1 MTRASRRL
9 RGGQHG
15 RSLVEVAAL
24 YPLDLPRSG
33 PVAASRAGR
42 HTESLLARA
51 VGSRRGIARPGR
63 GWAPVPDPLVTYR
76 ASTAEIGGIYP
87 LLGGDPL
94 PPTGAALGVA
104 TATGSG
110 FCVDPIGWVLAEIV
124 SNPNIVLFGKP
135 GTGKSTTVKAIL
147 FRLMH
152 FGVRTLIAGDVKD
165 EYEQLC
171 RAVGVQP
178 FALGVGLPAR
188 INPLDPGPL
197 GQGWDTL
204 TDEQRAERARV
215 IFGRWLVLL
224 KALIGAQG
232 IATTPADEDALTAVL
247 ADLTGW
253 TAGSPLLRPITI
265 PHVWAALRD
274 PSADL
279 AHACRY
285 TSPWEMTDAT
295 RQVTAALGAMVRGAL
310 AGLFDEPTTISI
322 DWAAPIQSLSLG
334 RLQPLGDQAIGTAL
348 ACLNSWSRAMT
359 DLRAPGQQQLVV
371 RDEVWRQ
378 MRLGAGAVQSLDA
391 DLRLSRSDNCIQM
404 VVAHKPSDMLAA
416 GDTGSQAATI
426 AKDLLTLCDTKVLL
440 GQDAVVARE
449 LQHLLA
455 LTDLETDDIAGW
467 ARQRRGRAIWRVGE
481 RSFRVQTI
489 RGPLEADLFDTNQAL
504 RPTPREIG
512 SPEGTEVGD
521 SRVAG
526 PTRTEGG
533 PA

>member
-1 MTRASRRL
+1 MTRASRRH
-9 RGGQHG
+9 RGTHDG
-15 RSLVEVAAL
+15 RSLADIAAL
-24 YPLDLPRSG
+24 YPLDLPQTRAEL
-33 PVAASRAGR
+33 PTRAGR
-42 HTESLLARA
+42 HTESQLLRSTASAR
-51 VGSRRGIARPGR
+51 GPARPGR
-63 GWAPVPDPLVTYR
+63 GWAPVPSPLVTYR

-104 TATGSG
+104 TSTGSG

-165 EYEQLC
+165 EYERLC
-171 RAVGVQP
+171 AAVGVQP

-188 INPLDPGPL
+188 INPLDVGPL
-197 GQGWDTL
+197 GQDWRSL

-253 TAGSPLLRPITI
+253 TAGSSLLRPITI
-265 PHVWAALRD
+265 PQVWAGLRD
-274 PSADL
+274 PTDDL

-285 TSPWEMTDAT
+285 TSPRQMTDAT

-310 AGLFDEPTTISI
+310 AGLFDEPTNITI
-322 DWAAPIQSLSLG
+322 DWSAPIQSLSLG

-359 DLRAPGQQQLVV
+359 DLRAPGQQLLVV

-378 MRLGAGAVQSLDA
+378 MRLGTGAVQSLDA
-391 DLRLSRSDNCIQM
+391 DLRLSRSDACIQM

-416 GDTGSQAATI
+416 GDTGSAAATI

-449 LQHLLA
+449 LQTLLA
-455 LTDLETDDIAGW
+455 LTDMETDDVAGW

-489 RGPLEADLFDTNQAL
+489 RGPLEAELFDTNQAL
-504 RPTPREIG
+504 RPNPIG
-512 SPEGTEVGD
+512 GD
-521 SRVAG
+521 
-526 PTRTEGG
+526 PT
-533 PA
+533 